1 MVRIKNRWILFEL
14 IENPVFENGE
24 VVFPRTTLGLT
35 EEDIGRAIAAAI
47 NADFGDYGLGMA
59 KSLNVKWYNPMTRV
73 GIARIPR
80 EYTDMVLATLFF
92 MNKIG
97 KQTCSFRI
105 LHVSGTI
112 IKVQNQAIIRDR
124 DIYLEERAKA
134 EKRGQSYTVQDKIEK
149 SAREIKQIQ
158 AFS

>member
-59 KSLNVKWYNPMTRV
+59 KSLN
-73 GIARIPR
+73 GIS
-80 EYTDMVLATLFF
+80 TLIHCNDNDQFN
-92 MNKIG
+92 MEINII
-97 KQTCSFRI
+97 QS
-105 LHVSGTI
+105 SGTI
-112 IKVQNQAIIRDR
+112 Q
-124 DIYLEERAKA
+124 
-134 EKRGQSYTVQDKIEK
+134 
-149 SAREIKQIQ
+149 
-158 AFS
+158 